1 MSATEFATLD
11 LFCELAAIPSPSGRE
26 RAVADRVLEMLRGLG
41 LEPDEDDAGPRIG
54 SEIGNIYCHVP
65 PSEGASGAPIFFN
78 AHLDTVPPTAA
89 VDPVVADGIVTNAND
104 TILGADNKAA
114 VASMLIAVRDLVNS
128 GAAHSGVEL
137 VITPMEEVGLL
148 GAKAFDASRL
158 RARFGYCYDHAAPI
172 GNIVVVAPSQQT
184 FKLEFRGRPAH
195 SGIAPE
201 DGRSAIL
208 AASRA
213 IAAMPLGRIDEQTT
227 ANVGIIEGGV
237 ARNIVPPNCT
247 AWAEARS
254 RDEASLTR
262 LSQQIV
268 DVSTAAAQET
278 GCEVEI
284 GISGEY
290 RGYRHSPRS
299 APVVLAREALEKAGF
314 EVVLMESGG
323 GADAHVF
330 NAAGVP
336 CVNLCNGMAEIH
348 TADEWISVADL
359 EAMTTVTRHLI
370 DLAHMAE

>member
-1 MSATEFATLD
+1 MRYLWAKYGPLYDISRDGSPQLTMSATEFATLD

-184 FKLEFRGRPAH
+184 LQARVPRPAGALRDRPGGRPLGDPGRVACDRGDAAGAHRRADHHQRRDDRGRRGAQHRPAELH
-195 SGIAPE
+195 AP
-201 DGRSAIL
+201 GPR
-208 AASRA
+208 R
-213 IAAMPLGRIDEQTT
+213 
-227 ANVGIIEGGV
+227 
-237 ARNIVPPNCT
+237 
-247 AWAEARS
+247 
-254 RDEASLTR
+254 
-262 LSQQIV
+262 
-268 DVSTAAAQET
+268 AAA
-278 GCEVEI
+278 
-284 GISGEY
+284 
-290 RGYRHSPRS
+290 
-299 APVVLAREALEKAGF
+299 
-314 EVVLMESGG
+314 
-323 GADAHVF
+323 
-330 NAAGVP
+330 
-336 CVNLCNGMAEIH
+336 
-348 TADEWISVADL
+348 
-359 EAMTTVTRHLI
+359 TRRR
-370 DLAHMAE
+370 